1 VSPDLRR
8 SGISRTGAE
17 DRNVPSFRAV
27 FRKAPSRFSRRKE
40 AADDKNR
47 LLHRVAP
54 PGTAINP
61 ESIREIPLY
70 DGDVEEEQGVPPA
83 VQRLKDRIA
92 EADGLLI
99 VTPEYNASMPGVLK
113 NAIDWLSRPAA
124 DISRVFRG
132 RPVAIMGA
140 TPGPGGTALSQAAWL
155 PVVRLLGMRPW
166 FEGGVLISDAD
177 RLFDSDGR
185 IVDEAT
191 RQRIRMFV
199 EGFAVFVGVQQRQY
213 DRVVP
218 AALTSQLNLQLNDLM
233 ESGLRERGVTTIEAK
248 ESR

>member
-1 VSPDLRR
+1 MTTIIGLCGSLRH
-8 SGISRTGAE
+8 G
-17 DRNVPSFRAV
+17 SF
-27 FRKAPSRFSRRKE
+27 
-40 AADDKNR
+40 NR
-47 LLHRVAP
+47 LLLRAAVELAP
-54 PGTAINP
+54 PGAAINP

-124 DISRVFRG
+124 DIPRVFRG

-166 FEGGVLISDAD
+166 FEGGVLISDAG
-177 RLFDSDGR
+177 RVFDSDGR
-185 IVDEAT
+185 VTDAAT
-191 RQRIRMFV
+191 RQRIQTFV
-199 EGFAVFVGVQQRQY
+199 EGFAVFTDIQQQR
-213 DRVVP
+213 
-218 AALTSQLNLQLNDLM
+218 T
-233 ESGLRERGVTTIEAK
+233 RERAVTTIAAK
-248 ESR
+248 EAPMTTATVGGARRLSSRLGARPGLIGPVSG

>member
-1 VSPDLRR
+1 MINIIGLCGSLRH
-8 SGISRTGAE
+8 G
-17 DRNVPSFRAV
+17 SF
-27 FRKAPSRFSRRKE
+27 
-40 AADDKNR
+40 NR
-47 LLHRVAP
+47 LLLRAAVEVAP
-54 PGTAINP
+54 PGTVIQP

-70 DGDVEEEQGVPPA
+70 DGDVEDAQGLPHA

-155 PVVRLLGMRPW
+155 PVVRRLGMRPW
-166 FEGGVLISDAD
+166 FEGGVLISDAG
-177 RLFDSDGR
+177 RVFDNDGR
-185 IVDEAT
+185 VADAAT
-191 RQRIRMFV
+191 RQGIRTFV
-199 EGFAVFVGVQQRQY
+199 EGFAVFAGVQRRQD
-213 DRVVP
+213 DRRVP
-218 AALTSQLNLQLNDLM
+218 AALTPQVSLQLHDPM
-233 ESGLRERGVTTIEAK
+233 ESGLREQAASTLEAR
-248 ESR
+248 EAR